1 MKGRLILENGMIFD
15 GECFGYLKDSIGE
28 VVFNTGM
35 TGYQEILTDP
45 SYYGQIVVMTYPLIG
60 NYGIN
65 YEDTQSKNVKVRGF
79 VVRETC
85 HSPSNWRNEISFDA
99 YLKEEKII
107 GIKGLDTRHLTKVI
121 SKEGALRGI
130 ITTDNLTYNDA
141 TRLLQTN
148 PTLNAVKSVTTRNIE
163 KIEGNG
169 KHMAIIDLGIKSNII
184 KSFKDRD
191 FRITIMPAFSTF
203 SEIMAI
209 EPDCVF
215 LSNGPGDPKE
225 LASVI
230 DTAKRIIG
238 KIPITGICLG
248 HQIIALAC
256 GADTEKMKYGHRG
269 SNHPVKNLKSQRVT
283 ITSQNHGYVVIQNT
297 LPDDVEITHVN
308 MNDFTIEGIK
318 NESKKLMSVQF
329 HPEASPGPGE
339 SHYIFD
345 EFMTLM

>member
-1 MKGRLILENGMIFD
+1 MKGRLVLENGMVFE

-65 YEDTQSKNVKVRGF
+65 YDDLQSKNIKVKGF

-85 HSPSNWRNEISFDA
+85 NSPSNWRNEISFDS

-107 GIKGLDTRHLTKVI
+107 GIKGLDTRYLTKII
-121 SKEGALRGI
+121 SSKGALRGI
-130 ITTDNLTYNDA
+130 ITTSNLAYSDVK
-141 TRLLQTN
+141 RLLDTD
-148 PTLNAVKSVTTRNIE
+148 PTLNAVKSVTTRSIE
-163 KIEGNG
+163 RIAGKG
-169 KHMAIIDLGIKSNII
+169 KHVAIIDLGIKNNIV
-184 KSFKDRD
+184 KSFIDRD
-191 FRITIMPAFSTF
+191 FMITIMPAFSTLT
-203 SEIMAI
+203 EIM
-209 EPDCVF
+209 ELNPDCVF

-225 LASVI
+225 LSVVI
-230 DTAKRIIG
+230 DTVRSLIG
-238 KIPITGICLG
+238 KIPVTGICLG

-269 SNHPVKNLKSQRVT
+269 SNHPVKNLKTERVT
-283 ITSQNHGYVVIQNT
+283 ITSQNHGYVIIENT
-297 LPDDVEITHVN
+297 LPEDFEITHIN
-308 MNDFTIEGIK
+308 MNDFTIEGIRHDA
-318 NESKKLMSVQF
+318 KKLMSVQF

-339 SHYIFD
+339 SSYIFD
-345 EFMTLM
+345 EFMKLM